1 MRNGEFND
9 ADLHYLETRFRD
21 QNEPTPGVHLGKE
34 RKEVLDR
41 IIREI
46 TLFMNIMGWNISN
59 TPQPPP
65 STPSNTFRLD
75 EKTAIQYGVQARFE
89 VPFIGSRKT
98 IVLEG
103 SDIAPLLRA
112 YPDYMNPEAKEQIQR
127 WFTVH
132 PGQYKLNENV
142 EFDSPTAA
150 VAFVTGHHMSGPA
163 VMVRE
168 TDGKTTLKTLRD
180 AQK

>member
-1 MRNGEFND
+1 M
-9 ADLHYLETRFRD
+9 HYLETRFRD